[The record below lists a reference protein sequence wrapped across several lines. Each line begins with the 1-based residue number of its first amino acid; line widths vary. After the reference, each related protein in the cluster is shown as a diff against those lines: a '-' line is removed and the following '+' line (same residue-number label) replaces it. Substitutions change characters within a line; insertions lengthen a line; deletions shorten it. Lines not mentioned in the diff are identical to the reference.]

1 MKSTGKTETIEAD
14 LVFLALGFVHPVH
27 KGLLEELGVK
37 YDERGNVKTDVS
49 GMSNIPGVFVTGD
62 AALGASLVVRAIA
75 SGRNVS
81 EDIHKWL
88 KIKR

>member
-1 MKSTGKTETIEAD
+1 MNSTGKTEVIEAD

-37 YDERGNVKTDVS
+37 FDERGNVKADGLSMSNVS
-49 GMSNIPGVFVTGD
+49 GVFATGD
-62 AALGASLVVRAIA
+62 AVLGASLVVRAIA
-75 SGRNVS
+75 SGRKVA

-88 KIKR
+88 KHK